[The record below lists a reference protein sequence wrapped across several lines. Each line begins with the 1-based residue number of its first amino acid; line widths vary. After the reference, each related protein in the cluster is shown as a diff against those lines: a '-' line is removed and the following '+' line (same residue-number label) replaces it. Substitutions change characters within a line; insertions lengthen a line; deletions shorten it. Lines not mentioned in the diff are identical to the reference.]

1 MARAPRRDLLA
12 GLTVAIVALPLA
24 LGFGVASGLGAEA
37 GLATAVV
44 AGALAAVFGG
54 SNLQVSGP
62 TGAMTV
68 VLVPIVA
75 EYGPGGVLTVG
86 LMAGGLLIVLAL
98 LRAGRSMRYVPA
110 PVVEGFTFGIACVIA
125 LQQIPN
131 ALGVAAPEGDKVL
144 VVAWRAVEEFAGG
157 PNWTALAIT
166 VGVAGL
172 MLAGARLLPG
182 VPFSVVAVVA
192 ATLAVQLFDLDGA
205 TPIGA
210 LPAGLPAPSLGF
222 LDVSAVGSLVAP
234 AVAVAALAALES
246 LLSATVADGMTT
258 GQKHDPDRELFG
270 QGIAN
275 LAAPLFGGVPAT
287 AAIART
293 AVNVRT
299 GAGSR
304 LAALTHAAVLAVIV
318 FAAAPL
324 VSRIPLAALAGVL
337 LATAVRMVEVGA
349 LRAMAR
355 ATRSDAV
362 VLVLTAAATLV
373 LDLVLAVVIGL
384 AVAGLLALRAVAA
397 EARVDRVHPY
407 DDGVPELPGAQ
418 TYGGDVPELPGTQ
431 TYGGDVPELPG
442 TQTYGGDVPE
452 LPGTEPY
459 RGGGGE
465 LAGTAG
471 QVVAYRV
478 EGPLFFAG
486 AHRSLLELGEIS
498 GVRVVILRMC
508 RVTTVDATGA
518 LALKDTVHRLN
529 GRGIVVLAS
538 GIRPDQRR
546 ALESVGAL
554 ELLRREGREYATAS
568 EAFGAARERLAV
580 AGVARGDGAVAA
592 AGVGPARGGRDVPVA
607 APAEEAAR

>member
-1 MARAPRRDLLA
+1 MTRAPRRDLLA

-125 LQQIPN
+125 LQQVPN

-144 VVAWRAVEEFAGG
+144 VVAWRAVEEFVGG

-172 MLAGARLLPG
+172 MLAGARLRPG

-192 ATLAVQLFDLDGA
+192 ATLAAQLFHLDGA

-222 LDVSAVGSLVAP
+222 LDLSAVGSLVAP

-304 LAALTHAAVLAVIV
+304 LAALTHAGVLAVIV

-397 EARVDRVHPY
+397 EARLDRVHPY

-418 TYGGDVPELPGTQ
+418 TYGDGVPELPGAES
-431 TYGGDVPELPG
+431 YEGGGGGD
-442 TQTYGGDVPE
+442 
-452 LPGTEPY
+452 
-459 RGGGGE
+459 GE

-538 GIRPDQRR
+538 GIRPGQRR

-568 EAFGAARERLAV
+568 EAFGAARERLAA
-580 AGVARGDGAVAA
+580 AGVARADGAAA
-592 AGVGPARGGRDVPVA
+592 AGVVPARGGRDVPVA

>member
-1 MARAPRRDLLA
+1 MTRAPRRDLLA

-86 LMAGGLLIVLAL
+86 LMAGALLIMLAL

-144 VVAWRAVEEFAGG
+144 VVAWRAVEAFAGG
-157 PNWTALAIT
+157 PNWTALGIT
-166 VGVAGL
+166 IGVAGL
-172 MLAGARLLPG
+172 MLAGARRFPG

-192 ATLAVQLFDLDGA
+192 ATLAAQVFHLDGA

-222 LDVSAVGSLVAP
+222 LDLSAAGSLLAP

-258 GQKHDPDRELFG
+258 GQKHDPGRELFG

-349 LRAMAR
+349 LRAMTR

-362 VLVLTAAATLV
+362 VLVLTAVATLV

-384 AVAGLLALRAVAA
+384 AVAGVLALRAVAA
-397 EARVDRVHPY
+397 EARLDRMDPY
-407 DDGVPELPGAQ
+407 DGTAPDQAGQADPADPYDGLGPQSGTAADLPGSDA
-418 TYGGDVPELPGTQ
+418 YGDE
-431 TYGGDVPELPG
+431 E
-442 TQTYGGDVPE
+442 
-452 LPGTEPY
+452 
-459 RGGGGE
+459 RSE
-465 LAGTAG
+465 LARH
-471 QVVAYRV
+471 VVAYRV

-486 AHRSLLELGEIS
+486 AHRSLLELAEVS

-538 GIRPDQRR
+538 GIRPGQRR
-546 ALESVGAL
+546 VLESVGAL
-554 ELLRREGREYATAS
+554 DLLRREGCEYATAS
-568 EAFGAARERLAV
+568 EAFGGARERLAA
-580 AGVARGDGAVAA
+580 AGGPVSRGDGTAAGAA
-592 AGVGPARGGRDVPVA
+592 AGGGRAVSTVRSAGEPV
-607 APAEEAAR
+607 R

>member
-1 MARAPRRDLLA
+1 MTRAPRRDLLA

-86 LMAGGLLIVLAL
+86 LLAGGLLIVLAL

-144 VVAWRAVEEFAGG
+144 VVAWRAVEEFMIA

-172 MLAGARLLPG
+172 MLAGARLRPG

-192 ATLAVQLFDLDGA
+192 ATLAAQLFHLDGA

-222 LDVSAVGSLVAP
+222 LDLSAVGSLLAP

-270 QGIAN
+270 QGVAN

-304 LAALTHAAVLAVIV
+304 LAALTHAGVLAVIV

-337 LATAVRMVEVGA
+337 LATAMRMVEVGA

-362 VLVLTAAATLV
+362 VLVLTAVATLV

-384 AVAGLLALRAVAA
+384 AVAGALALRAVAA
-397 EARVDRVHPY
+397 EARVDRVDPY
-407 DDGVPELPGAQ
+407 DDSVPDLPGSATYDNGTAPDLPGSA
-418 TYGGDVPELPGTQ
+418 TYGKSATGRTNSP
-431 TYGGDVPELPG
+431 TYN
-442 TQTYGGDVPE
+442 
-452 LPGTEPY
+452 TE
-459 RGGGGE
+459 GGGRE
-465 LAGTAG
+465 RTDATG
-471 QVVAYRV
+471 QVVLYRI

-538 GIRPDQRR
+538 GIRPGQRR

-568 EAFGAARERLAV
+568 EAFGGARERLATV
-580 AGVARGDGAVAA
+580 
-592 AGVGPARGGRDVPVA
+592 GVGPARDGREASVA
-607 APAEEAAR
+607 AAAEEAAR